1 MKYTIEIQPAA
12 QRQFAALDRAAQA
25 RVDSKIVALAENP
38 RPPGAVKLAGA
49 SDTWRVR
56 VGDWRILY
64 SIRDRELVVL
74 VIRIGHRREVYR

>member
-1 MKYTIEIQPAA
+1 MNWTVRLPASV
-12 QRQFAALDRAAQA
+12 QKTLDGMSGDLFDRIVRALRRMEAD
-25 RVDSKIVALAENP
+25 P
-38 RPPGAVKLAGA
+38 RHPGAVKLSGMG
-49 SDTWRVR
+49 DQWRVR